1 LKSNF
6 NAANQN
12 RLQNHKTA
20 QDHIAPPSMKSGFR
34 MVELRCDLEATRVTR
49 MTSANETHR
58 KLKLGENLPS
68 DILSI
73 VRSGCVSSAVDL
85 LKVHGHAAN

>member
-1 LKSNF
+1 
-6 NAANQN
+6 
-12 RLQNHKTA
+12 
-20 QDHIAPPSMKSGFR
+20 MKSGFR
-34 MVELRCDLEATRVTR
+34 IVELRCDLEATRVTR

-73 VRSGCVSSAVDL
+73 VRSGCVFSAVDR
-85 LKVHGHAAN
+85 LKLHTNKRQINALRGLNFWLAIRLNEMS